1 MLWVPLMGG
10 DLGGAKSPS
19 RTECLH
25 TSVLLKHT
33 HSQSVT
39 LHARGRDT

>member
-10 DLGGAKSPS
+10 DLGGFSPS
-19 RTECLH
+19 RTERFH

-33 HSQSVT
+33 HSQSVA
-39 LHARGRDT
+39 LHASGRDT